1 MTPKKLAVLGGGN
14 GAFAMAA
21 DFALQGV
28 EVRMWSR
35 FPEEFNEIQS
45 NKTIKVSGPIMQGN
59 AHITCITADIAEA
72 VDDAELICIPL
83 PAFTQESV
91 AECLGPHLQD
101 GQVIFLSPGTFG
113 SYIMAKYFK
122 EKGYWKDIAL
132 AETGT
137 LPYLTRK
144 VSPSESSIVTKAVH
158 LPTGVFPAKR
168 TEEAIARIRTFFPS
182 VHGIEN
188 ALSGALMNA
197 GPVIHSP
204 LVVLN
209 TGPIEHFP
217 ARDPHNEGTT
227 PSVRKIISLLDHER
241 IAVREGFGFKP
252 NHYPLEDFYD
262 ETRPNEWMYPR
273 GSRKL
278 NVESGKWREKLSYQ
292 HRYVTEDMAYGLAFL
307 VSLGDYIGL
316 PVPIARSL
324 LTLAGAIN
332 GIDYRKEGRTL
343 ESTGLADKFPEE
355 LKQFLDTGWQM
366 R

>member
-1 MTPKKLAVLGGGN
+1 MTPKRMAVLGGGN

-21 DFALQGV
+21 DFSLQGF

-35 FPEEFNEIQS
+35 FPEEFNEIRS
-45 NKTIKVSGPIMQGN
+45 TRTIKVSGPLTQGN
-59 AHITCITADIAEA
+59 AHIACITADIGEA
-72 VDDAELICIPL
+72 VDGAELICIPL

-113 SYIMAKYFK
+113 TYIMAKYFK
-122 EKGYWKDIAL
+122 EKDYWKDIAL

-144 VSPSESSIVTKAVH
+144 VSPSESYIITRAVH
-158 LPTGVFPAKR
+158 LPTGVFPAQK

-204 LVVLN
+204 LIVLN

-217 ARDPHNEGTT
+217 EFDIHNEGTT
-227 PSVRKIISLLDHER
+227 PSIRKIISLLDNER
-241 IAVREGFGFKP
+241 IAIREAFDFKP
-252 NHYPLEDFYD
+252 NHYPLEDYYD
-262 ETRPNEWMYPR
+262 KTRPNEWMYPPETPR
-273 GSRKL
+273 L
-278 NVESGKWREKLSYQ
+278 LTESGKWQEKLSYQ
-292 HRYVTEDMAYGLAFL
+292 HRYVTEDIAYGLAFL
-307 VSLGDYIGL
+307 VSLGDYIGV

-324 LTLAGAIN
+324 LTLAGVIN

-343 ESTGLADKFPEE
+343 ESTGLADKPPGK
-355 LKQFLDTGWQM
+355 LKRFLETGW
-366 R
+366 